1 MGLWKEKGLV
11 GKDLVAFAVKQRF
24 HIHGGF
30 FLMRFFGLLGYV
42 QDMELLEVVLCGGIV
57 F

>member
-1 MGLWKEKGLV
+1 M